1 MQKCFNGIFLIPF
14 FIISLST
21 FAQQNSVSPY
31 SRLGVGDL
39 QRKNYTRG
47 LGMGGATIG
56 MKDAQSI
63 DMSNPA
69 SYANL
74 ALTSFDIG
82 VQFRIIEQQQENP
95 DVSVKN
101 SQAGIRYFSI
111 GVPIKD
117 WWGSAFGV
125 QPYSYKGYNITNTR
139 IAADGIEIVDNF
151 VGSGSMSQVYWGNA
165 FTLFKNFSV
174 GVNTSFLFGKL
185 VEENSTSFEGSI
197 FNSWQSE
204 NLGARGFNFDLGAQY
219 SLDLANNKE
228 LGFGATY
235 TLKSKLNATM
245 DQQWYVQSDGGT
257 PIDSLNSDGVEGGNI
272 TLPTEFKFGLS
283 YGKKTNKSL
292 NHAWLVAAD
301 FELYQ
306 GSEFKNFSGSTGG
319 LADGYRAEVGGFVV
333 PSLMSESLG
342 KRNNYLSRIEYR
354 LGAFYG
360 QTPYTVG
367 GHQLEEYGISFGM
380 GLPVRHKNLAPG
392 EVKASTVNIGAIL
405 GRRGTVENGLIQENY
420 LNIYL
425 GINLNDKWFIKYK
438 YR

>member
-14 FIISLST
+14 FIISLSA

-31 SRLGVGDL
+31 SRLGLGDM
-39 QRKNYTRG
+39 QRKNYSRG
-47 LGMGGATIG
+47 LGLGGATIG

-63 DMSNPA
+63 DMSNPS

-82 VQFRIIEQQQENP
+82 VQFRIIEQQQLNP

-111 GVPIKD
+111 GVPVKD
-117 WWGSAFGV
+117 WWGTAFGV
-125 QPYSYKGYNITNTR
+125 QPYSYKGYNITSTR
-139 IAADGIEIVDNF
+139 IAADGIEITDNF
-151 VGSGSMSQVYWGNA
+151 IGGGSLSQVYWGNA

-174 GVNTSFLFGKL
+174 GVNANFLFGKL
-185 VEENSTSFEGSI
+185 EEDNTTAFEGSI
-197 FNSWQSE
+197 FNSRQTES
-204 NLGARGFNFDLGAQY
+204 LGARGITFDFGLQY
-219 SLDLANNKE
+219 SIDLADNKE

-235 TLKSKLNATM
+235 ALKSDLKTTLN
-245 DQQWYVQSDGGT
+245 QEWYVESDGGSS
-257 PIDSLNSDGVEGGNI
+257 IDSLTSSGEEKGTVTMPSEY
-272 TLPTEFKFGLS
+272 KFGVS
-283 YGKKTNKSL
+283 FGKKTNKSL

-306 GSEFKNFSGSTGG
+306 GSEFVNFSGSTGG
-319 LADGYRAEVGGFVV
+319 LMDGYRAEVGGFVV
-333 PSLMSESLG
+333 PGLMSEALG
-342 KRNNYLSRIEYR
+342 KRNKYLSRVEYR

-360 QTPYTVG
+360 QTPYAIDG
-367 GHQLEEYGISFGM
+367 NQIEEYGISFGM

-392 EVKASTVNIGAIL
+392 EVKASTINIGAIL
-405 GRRGTVENGLIQENY
+405 GRRGTTDNGLIQENY

-438 YR
+438 YH